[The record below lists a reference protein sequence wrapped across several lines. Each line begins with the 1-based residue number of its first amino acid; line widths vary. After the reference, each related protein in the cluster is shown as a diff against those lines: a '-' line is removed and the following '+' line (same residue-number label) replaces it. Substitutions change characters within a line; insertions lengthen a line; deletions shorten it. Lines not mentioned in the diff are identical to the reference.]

1 MTDSRCPRCGSEE
14 IAERHCFASIYGVL
28 SEHPSDF
35 CKSCGFKSAEPFC
48 AINWRAS
55 RDIKI
60 ETILNAKWDS
70 TKDI

>member
-28 SEHPSDF
+28 NEHPSDF

-48 AINWRAS
+48 SINWRAS

-70 TKDI
+70 TRDT